1 MTTSE
6 KLLNKVYAAVLGAV
20 VTLITQKLMS
30 QAWKLATGDTPP
42 EPTDPEVPAT
52 TAFIWALAS
61 GAGVGAAQLAMKRLN
76 ARRAWTRARAAV
88 SDL

>member
-6 KLLNKVYAAVLGAV
+6 KLLNKVYVGVIGAV
-20 VTLITQKLMS
+20 VTLLTQKLISKM
-30 QAWKLATGDTPP
+30 WKLATGDEPP

-61 GAGVGAAQLAMKRLN
+61 GVGVGAAQLATRRLQNKRSWVREQ
-76 ARRAWTRARAAV
+76 AHEVA
-88 SDL
+88 